1 MRTRQKLAAALL
13 STMLVAVAVAPAASL
28 AHGASPR
35 GYVGTV
41 SGTRAFVAVV
51 VRGSRVVAYV
61 CDSRKIAEW
70 FRGAVQAHKATL
82 TSRDGYVLRVTL
94 GQRRAT
100 GSLRSP
106 GKAGVVHSFAAGRD
120 TKPSGLWRGTK
131 TVHGRHYVGGWII
144 LRDGRQ
150 RGEVVSG
157 STDVGSPRLNP
168 ADATVP
174 VKKKSGVVVIAIIA
188 ILIG

>member
-1 MRTRQKLAAALL
+1 VRARQKQAVAVLL
-13 STMLVAVAVAPAASL
+13 TMLVSVTISPAAAT

-51 VRGSRVVAYV
+51 VRGSHVVAYV
-61 CDSRKIAEW
+61 CDSRKIAQW
-70 FRGAVQAHKATL
+70 FKGVVHAQKATL
-82 TSRDGYVLRVTL
+82 ISRDGYVLHVTL

-100 GSLRSP
+100 GSLRFP
-106 GKAGVVHSFAAGRD
+106 GQTTVVHGFAAGRD
-120 TKPSGLWRGTK
+120 AKPSGLWRGTK
-131 TVHGRHYVGGWII
+131 TVRGRQYLGGWVI

-168 ADATVP
+168 ADAKVP
-174 VKKKSGVVVIAIIA
+174 VKKKGGVVVIAIIA